1 MSQPEFRA
9 DLHCHSNCSDG
20 SEDPHV
26 LLRLALQAGLQGLS
40 ITDHDTLDAYTP
52 ALFKDAEELGLRLL
66 TGIELSSEL
75 DQVPVHILGYGYDV
89 HAPHLKG
96 FLEDL
101 QNRRRE
107 RNLAIL
113 KKLAAR
119 QMPISEEELI
129 SFSLSIRQKRTIGR
143 PHIALLMVKKG
154 YVDTPQEAFERYLR
168 EGALCY
174 AAGIKVT
181 PKEAIEQ
188 IHQAKGKAVLA
199 HPHFLKKGSFLRKLL
214 DLPFDG
220 VESYYSLLHKEQEK
234 PWLKLAKER
243 GWIAT
248 GGSDYH
254 GTLKPRIPLGC
265 SWVNETTF
273 NALLSRDAVH

>member
-1 MSQPEFRA
+1 VSQPEFRA
-9 DLHCHSNCSDG
+9 DLHCHSTCSDG

-26 LLRLALQAGLQGLS
+26 LLRLAKQAGLQGLS
-40 ITDHDTLDAYTP
+40 ITDHDTFDAYIPT
-52 ALFKDAEELGLRLL
+52 LFKDAEELGIRLL

-75 DQVPVHILGYGYDV
+75 EQVPVHVLGYGFDV
-89 HAPHLKG
+89 HAPHLKL
-96 FLEDL
+96 FLERL
-101 QNRRRE
+101 QEQRRE
-107 RNLAIL
+107 RNRAIL
-113 KKLAAR
+113 KKLTAR

-129 SFSLSIRQKRTIGR
+129 AFSLNVREKRTIGR

-168 EGALCY
+168 EGGLCY
-174 AAGIKVT
+174 AAGIKVS
-181 PKEAIEQ
+181 PKEAIDQ
-188 IHQAKGKAVLA
+188 IHQSNGKAVLA

-214 DLPFDG
+214 ALPFDG
-220 VESYYSLLHKEQEK
+220 IECHYSLLHKEQEK
-234 PWLKLAKER
+234 PWLKIAEER

-265 SWVNETTF
+265 SWVSETVF
-273 NALLSRDAVH
+273 NSLFP